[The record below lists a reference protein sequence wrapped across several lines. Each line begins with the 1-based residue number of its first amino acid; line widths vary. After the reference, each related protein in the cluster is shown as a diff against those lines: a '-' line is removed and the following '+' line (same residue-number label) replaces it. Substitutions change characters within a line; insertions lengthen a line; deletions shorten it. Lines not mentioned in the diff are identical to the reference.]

1 MSGLSLR
8 AASPIYFSV
17 LITYLLF
24 LHKDIYIGNIL
35 LVPYKI
41 PYES

>member
-8 AASPIYFSV
+8 GASPIYFSL

-24 LHKDIYIGNIL
+24 LHKDTYIGNIL
-35 LVPYKI
+35 LAPYKF